1 MIRSAAIM
9 GLLILT
15 LAISS
20 CDQRDTPAAPTS
32 QNVRTTE
39 TTLSTPTAQT
49 TVTGEVKA
57 RIESELSFR
66 VSGRIIERTVDVG
79 AKVKAGDLLAKIDA
93 EEQQADVDVATAS
106 LQAAEAQLTQ
116 AQLAAARQES
126 LFKNQVTTRA
136 AYDAARETLLTA
148 QGSEESAKA
157 QLETAKDALSYTELR
172 ADADG
177 IITERNAE
185 VGQVAQAAQSVFTL
199 AHDGPRDAVFNVF
212 ESLFL
217 QEQPDSKV
225 EVSLLSGP
233 PRHVSAKIREI
244 SPTIDSATGTIRV
257 KVGLDG
263 DANMP
268 LGASVAGTFTKP
280 SAEAILL
287 PWSAMASA
295 SGQPAVWVVDP
306 ATSEVSL
313 RKIQVAEYE
322 TGQFAVSGGLKPNET
337 VVVEGGKFLR
347 AGQRVN
353 HSEEAAK

>member
-1 MIRSAAIM
+1 MGKWAIIM
-9 GLLILT
+9 GFALT
-15 LAISS
+15 LALSS
-20 CDQRDTPAAPTS
+20 CDQNDKQAKQVPQS
-32 QNVRTTE
+32 VRTVE
-39 TTLSTPTAQT
+39 AALSKPTAKT

-66 VSGRIIERTVDVG
+66 VSGRIVERNVDVG
-79 AKVKAGDLLAKIDA
+79 AKVKAGDLLAKIDPQ
-93 EEQQADVDVATAS
+93 EQQADVDVATAS

-116 AQLAAARQES
+116 AQLADARQES

-148 QGSEESAKA
+148 QGTEEAAKA

-217 QEQPDSKV
+217 KERPDKQV
-225 EVSLLSGP
+225 EVALISNAA
-233 PRHVSAKIREI
+233 RRVSATVREI
-244 SPTIDSATGTIRV
+244 SPTIDGTTGTIRV
-257 KVGLDG
+257 KVGLENG
-263 DANMP
+263 ASMP
-268 LGASVAGTFTKP
+268 LGAAVTGTFSMP
-280 SAEAILL
+280 SAEAIVL
-287 PWSAMASA
+287 PWGAMASA
-295 SGQPAVWVVDP
+295 GGQPAVWVVDP

-313 RKIQVAEYE
+313 RKVQVAEYD
-322 TGQFAVSGGLKPNET
+322 TGQFAVSAGLKPHEI
-337 VVVEGGKFLR
+337 VVAEGGKFLR
-347 AGQRVN
+347 PGQHVD
-353 HSEEAAK
+353 HSQEAAK

>member
-1 MIRSAAIM
+1 MKRSAPIM
-9 GLLILT
+9 GLLTLT
-15 LAISS
+15 LALSS
-20 CDQRDTPAAPTS
+20 CDQKDAPAVQAS
-32 QNVRTTE
+32 QNVRTIE
-39 TTLSTPTAQT
+39 TTLSKPTAQT

-66 VSGRIIERTVDVG
+66 VSGRIIERSVDVG

-93 EEQQADVDVATAS
+93 EEQRADVDVATAS

-116 AQLAAARQES
+116 AQLAATRQES
-126 LFKNQVTTRA
+126 LVKNQVTTRA
-136 AYDAARETLLTA
+136 AYDSANEALLTA
-148 QGSEESAKA
+148 QGSEEAAKA

-177 IITERNAE
+177 IITARNAE

-217 QEQPDSKV
+217 KEQPDKQV
-225 EVSLLSGP
+225 LVTLLSGTP
-233 PRHVSAKIREI
+233 KQVTATIREI
-244 SPTIDSATGTIRV
+244 SPTIDASTGTIKV
-257 KVGLDG
+257 KVGLDNGG
-263 DANMP
+263 DLP
-268 LGASVAGTFTKP
+268 LGAAVSGTFSKP
-280 SAEAILL
+280 SPEAILL
-287 PWSAMASA
+287 PWSAMTSA

-322 TGQFAVSGGLKPNET
+322 TGQFAVSGGLKPQE
-337 VVVEGGKFLR
+337 VVVTEGGKFLR
-347 AGQRVN
+347 AGQRVA
-353 HSEEAAK
+353 SSLEAAK